1 MDIYSAVKSFKS
13 LKEFINGGGDVNYR
27 DKNGYTILWLLF
39 VHNRVTKYYDLVL
52 KNGGDVHTLTPE
64 NKAMVTSIHKLNTL
78 QLFVKHGANLDCVD
92 DTRCT
97 YAHYILDLETLEYAQ
112 SVGVDLNARNDRG
125 ETALHTYYRRFGSC
139 YGVDTSVVDCFITAG
154 LDINSEDCLGRRVV
168 HIAHP
173 RDNADLVLRGADFT
187 ATDNRGW
194 TCIHHKVHDD
204 YLAYTIIAFYVSQGV
219 DINARDFEGKT
230 ALLLSTSPLI
240 SWSLIKYGA
249 DISCIDVYGRTAL
262 HNSIEGLLKFKEY
275 KWMTN
280 TRIEIIKSMI
290 ESGADMKLMDNMGKT
305 CMDDFLVKVKKCSPY
320 SKSGLKYSEIL
331 KVALKNGLD
340 NMKYGNILFDMT
352 KRKGRDGHELD
363 SVIFKG
369 AMRWKSACFRY
380 TMVMIRSKM
389 ESGPLVKKSRKNMV
403 EVENLVKGV
412 CNLGDDIFR
421 RVVEFL

>member
-1 MDIYSAVKSFKS
+1 
-13 LKEFINGGGDVNYR
+13 
-27 DKNGYTILWLLF
+27 
-39 VHNRVTKYYDLVL
+39 
-52 KNGGDVHTLTPE
+52 
-64 NKAMVTSIHKLNTL
+64 
-78 QLFVKHGANLDCVD
+78 
-92 DTRCT
+92 
-97 YAHYILDLETLEYAQ
+97 
-112 SVGVDLNARNDRG
+112 VDLNARNDRG
-125 ETALHTYYRRFGSC
+125 ETALHTYYQRFGSC

-168 HIAHP
+168 HVAHP

-204 YLAYTIIAFYVSQGV
+204 YLAYTIIAFY
-219 DINARDFEGKT
+219 
-230 ALLLSTSPLI
+230 
-240 SWSLIKYGA
+240 
-249 DISCIDVYGRTAL
+249 
-262 HNSIEGLLKFKEY
+262 FKEY

-369 AMRWKSACFRY
+369 AMRWKSAYFRY

-389 ESGPLVKKSRKNMV
+389 ESGPLVKKSRKNTV
-403 EVENLVKGV
+403 EVDDLEINADHGV
-412 CNLGDDIFR
+412 IVMVYD
-421 RVVEFL
+421 